1 MNVPMTRDEW
11 ERVAR
16 NYDDLG
22 MPETARIIRDALD
35 ANPDAKALV
44 IGFGLSPRDGE
55 KTRAG

>member
-1 MNVPMTRDEW
+1 MTRDEW